1 MIHTNLQRCVQDLEL
16 QFAKEKDRH
25 EILQRTGKSYK
36 IQMNNLFKIV
46 NSFKTE
52 SSSTT
57 STTNSAN
64 IVNDNM
70 DHDVIQL
77 D

>member
-1 MIHTNLQRCVQDLEL
+1 MEL
-16 QFAKEKDRH
+16 QLAKEKDRQ

-52 SSSTT
+52 SSTT
-57 STTNSAN
+57 SNSN
-64 IVNDNM
+64 NNDNDNNM
-70 DHDVIQL
+70 DCDVIQL